1 MKKLISAFAAILASL
16 AFADAASDYDEACAG
31 FDRFYIGAATV
42 GVLPQ
47 GGSRMSPRAGAAIRA
62 GLYLDEMWAMEGEA
76 GFAGDRLAF
85 AAKALWHWWG
95 YERLDPFFTF
105 GARGWTHDGNVGPS
119 GGLGAFYHMT
129 ESLSLRIDADA
140 TLGLDTDVEMIY
152 SLAFGLQLSF

>member
-47 GGSRMSPRAGAAIRA
+47 GGSRMSPRTGAAIRA
-62 GLYLDEMWAMEGEA
+62 GNYIDEMWAIEGEA
-76 GFAGDRLAF
+76 GFAGDHLAF

-105 GARGWTHDGNVGPS
+105 GAADGP
-119 GGLGAFYHMT
+119 MT
-129 ESLSLRIDADA
+129 GMSDPRAA
-140 TLGLDTDVEMIY
+140 
-152 SLAFGLQLSF
+152 LARSTT

>member
-1 MKKLISAFAAILASL
+1 MKKLFSMVAALAASL
-16 AFADAASDYDEACAG
+16 AFADAAFDYDEACSE
-31 FDRFYIGAATV
+31 FDRFYVGAVAT
-42 GVLPQ
+42 GTLPQ
-47 GGSRMSPRAGAAIRA
+47 GGSKISPRAGAAVRA
-62 GLYLDEMWAMEGEA
+62 GCYLAEMWAIEGEA
-76 GFAGDRLAF
+76 GFADDHLAF

-129 ESLSLRIDADA
+129 ESLSLRFDADA